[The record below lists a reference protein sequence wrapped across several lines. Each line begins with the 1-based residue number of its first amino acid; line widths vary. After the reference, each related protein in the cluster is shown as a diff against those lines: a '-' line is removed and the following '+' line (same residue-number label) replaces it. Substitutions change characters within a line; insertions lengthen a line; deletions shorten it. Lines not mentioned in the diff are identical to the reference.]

1 MRKLA
6 SFTLGIATIFVLTAL
21 FTAPLAALLY

>member
-6 SFTLGIATIFVLTAL
+6 SFTLGIATILVLAIL